1 MSRTTILAGTFG
13 VILLCSPVGVMAHSA
28 LSKADQQRVVCLPEH
43 DGTGQPTET
52 PRCMTGRG
60 WELTLAQY
68 RRAQY
73 EKAERAQAGGSS
85 SSYLAYRSYFSLK
98 PGI

>member
-1 MSRTTILAGTFG
+1 MSRTALLASAFG
-13 VILLCSPVGVMAHSA
+13 VILLCSPVEAMARSA
-28 LSKADQQRVVCLPEH
+28 LSKADQQRVVCLPER
-43 DGTGQPTET
+43 DGAGQPTGT
-52 PRCMTGRG
+52 QRCMTGRG

-73 EKAERAQAGGSS
+73 EKAERTQTGDNN